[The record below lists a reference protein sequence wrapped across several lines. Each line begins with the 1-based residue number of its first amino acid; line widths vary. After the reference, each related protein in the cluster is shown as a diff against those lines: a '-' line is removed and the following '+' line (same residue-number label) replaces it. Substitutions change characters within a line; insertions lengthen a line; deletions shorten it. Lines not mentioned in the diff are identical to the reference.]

1 MKQKQTFTL
10 VELLVVIGIIAILAG
25 LVIPAVIRAQQQGR
39 ITQAKS
45 DMANILLALK
55 GVESTYNRMVNGNS
69 FSSHSANAYPSGG
82 TECIRL
88 GGDDDSDDDDSDDD
102 DSDTDAENQAYDSF
116 IAELTVPQSLTVANL
131 NINKRRI
138 KFLDPNP
145 KFNPNLAYNHADNLP
160 YLWRDPWGKR
170 YIIIINTALKDE
182 IPNPADNDI
191 ILAARAV
198 VYSRGPNGAN
208 NDAKNILYNVGSDL
222 DATCDDIASWH

>member
-55 GVESTYNRMVNGNS
+55 GVESTYNTMVNGNS
-69 FSSHSANAYPSGG
+69 FSSHSAEAYPSSGA
-82 TECIRL
+82 ECIRL
-88 GGDDDSDDDDSDDD
+88 GGSDA
-102 DSDTDAENQAYDSF
+102 SDTAAENQAYDSF
-116 IAELTVPQSLTVANL
+116 IAELTVPQSLTATNL

-145 KFNPNLAYNHADNLP
+145 KFDPTEAYDNTDNLP

-182 IPNPADNDI
+182 IPNPADNNKV
-191 ILAARAV
+191 LAARAV
-198 VYSRGPNGAN
+198 VYSRGPNGTN
-208 NDAKNILYNVGSDL
+208 DDAKNILYNVGNPAS
-222 DATCDDIASWH
+222 THDDIASWH